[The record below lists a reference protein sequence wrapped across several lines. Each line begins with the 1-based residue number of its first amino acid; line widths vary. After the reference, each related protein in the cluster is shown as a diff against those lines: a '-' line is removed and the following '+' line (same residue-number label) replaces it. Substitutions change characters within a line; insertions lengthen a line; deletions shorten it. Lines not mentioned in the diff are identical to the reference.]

1 MNEFR
6 TTQLTKK
13 GPAITISGPNLKLL
27 IKHKRDRIYPAVTL
41 DGSHTLIF
49 QSTKERTTPMEQEQV
64 HDSTKQWNPK
74 VQKQRKFVGVRQ
86 RPSGKWVAEIKNTT
100 QKIRMWLGTFDS
112 AEEAAR
118 AYDEAACLLRGSN
131 ARTNFLNHAPV
142 SPALSMKIRNLLNQK
157 KSLNKMINPK
167 TTHKNP
173 TTRTTTTTTTST
185 VSTSASRHQES
196 KIFDDDAYKPDM
208 SCFMTGIDQMG
219 SSNFDHSTTFSTDF
233 DSILLGDEQVG
244 NFDHE
249 VPKGNNL
256 EDQMPEFEQMK
267 VERQISASLY
277 AVNGVNEYWENF
289 QDCNDAT
296 FWDLPMLY
304 QMFCPS

>member
-1 MNEFR
+1 
-6 TTQLTKK
+6 
-13 GPAITISGPNLKLL
+13 
-27 IKHKRDRIYPAVTL
+27 
-41 DGSHTLIF
+41 
-49 QSTKERTTPMEQEQV
+49 MEQEQV
-64 HDSTKQWNPK
+64 HGSTKQWNPK

-167 TTHKNP
+167 STHKNP
-173 TTRTTTTTTTST
+173 TTRTTTTTTIST

-277 AVNGVNEYWENF
+277 AVNGVNEYWESF